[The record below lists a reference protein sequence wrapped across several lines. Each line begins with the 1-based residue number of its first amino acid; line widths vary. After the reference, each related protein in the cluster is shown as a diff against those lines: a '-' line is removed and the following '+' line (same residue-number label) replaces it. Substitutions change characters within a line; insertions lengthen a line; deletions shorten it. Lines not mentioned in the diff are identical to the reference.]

1 MSKYQESLDR
11 LNTINM
17 VNFMG
22 DKELIKHKDKD
33 VQTLQELVDKETPMK
48 VKHNVDWIWHKY
60 GCGSCDNEL
69 DWKFLYC
76 PYCGQKLD
84 WSEE

>member
-1 MSKYQESLDR
+1 MNKHQEALDR

-22 DKELIKHKDKD
+22 DKELIKHKDNDIK
-33 VQTLQELVDKETPMK
+33 TLQELVDKETPMK
-48 VKHNVDWIWHKY
+48 VEEELELFRCPN
-60 GCGSCDNEL
+60 CNEKL
-69 DWKFLYC
+69 LIYKRSINYC
-76 PYCGQKLD
+76 YECGQKLD